1 MPDESN
7 LYLRGSIWWMRAT
20 VNSVEQRESLR
31 TSDVKIAR
39 ALRDKRLQELKNARY
54 FGIVRRS
61 WKEAVAA
68 WAERAAGQIA
78 ATTARRYAVSL
89 LQVEPFLAPYD
100 IDKID
105 QKVIAGLVSVRLRQ
119 ATPAT
124 IRRDLT
130 AVSRVLDF
138 AEAEGWRDGNP
149 ALTAAKRVKERRDPI
164 VLPDPGDVEYLI
176 RACSRRYGP
185 LVRAAWLTG
194 ARQDEIVRATWSSF
208 NARAGTLEII
218 GKGNKRRTLRLSPE
232 GSAHL
237 SAQPVTLGCPLIF
250 CKDSGEPF
258 GRASADFNH
267 FRRKA
272 IALARKEG
280 RPFRRFR
287 FHDLR
292 HLFAVEALRGG
303 MSIYVLQKHLGRG
316 IAFGIRRRHWLGFA
330 FRVRWILPGRG

>member
-1 MPDESN
+1 MPNESN

-20 VNSVEQRESLR
+20 VNGVEQRESLR
-31 TSDVKIAR
+31 TGNVTVAR

-61 WKEAVAA
+61 WREAVAA

-78 ATTARRYAVSL
+78 PTTARRYAVSL

-105 QKVIAGLVSVRLRQ
+105 QNVIAGLVSARLKQ
-119 ATPAT
+119 TTPAT

-138 AEAEGWRDGNP
+138 GEAEGWREGNP
-149 ALTAAKRVKERRDPI
+149 ALTAAKRIKERRDPI

-208 NARAGTLEII
+208 NCRAGTLEII
-218 GKGNKRRTLRLSPE
+218 GKGNKRRTPRLSPE
-232 GSAHL
+232 GSAHF

-250 CKDSGEPF
+250 LQGWRGP
-258 GRASADFNH
+258 
-267 FRRKA
+267 
-272 IALARKEG
+272 
-280 RPFRRFR
+280 
-287 FHDLR
+287 LR
-292 HLFAVEALRGG
+292 SR
-303 MSIYVLQKHLGRG
+303 LGRFQSFPTQG
-316 IAFGIRRRHWLGFA
+316 DRPGTQRAPSVSSLPLPRPQALIR
-330 FRVRWILPGRG
+330 GRGAERRNVHLCPAKASWA